1 MHMRESKFAAGG
13 SGTVQRDTQI
23 SGDVPADSTVAVD
36 IGWLATA
43 GITRGCNTPD
53 NDLFC
58 PEDPVTRG
66 QLAAFLRRALG

>member
-1 MHMRESKFAAGG
+1 
-13 SGTVQRDTQI
+13 
-23 SGDVPADSTVAVD
+23 
-36 IGWLATA
+36 LATA
-43 GITRGCNTPD
+43 GVTRGCNPPA